1 MDEDLRPVLYRD
13 MLKHPTA
20 VTILTLFFGG
30 GTGML
35 VQPFVL
41 ASEFDKHI
49 ENADRNFAELRGEIR
64 KLGQNQCAFRKELNQ
79 YTLEGYIRVAE
90 KEIYELDSL
99 LAKEEAT
106 DRDKLRLS
114 TVRLEKEKL
123 QRSLLELSR
132 LPECNDLEE

>member
-1 MDEDLRPVLYRD
+1 
-13 MLKHPTA
+13 
-20 VTILTLFFGG
+20 
-30 GTGML
+30 ML

-79 YTLEGYIRVAE
+79 YTLEGHIRGAE